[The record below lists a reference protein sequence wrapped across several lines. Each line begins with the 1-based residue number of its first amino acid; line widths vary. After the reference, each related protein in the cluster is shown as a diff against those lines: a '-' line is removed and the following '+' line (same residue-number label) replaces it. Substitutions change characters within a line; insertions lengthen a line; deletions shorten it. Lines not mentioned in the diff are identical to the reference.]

1 MATYT
6 NLNNEIFARS
16 AIEGLAKVLLP
27 ITTFGRNF
35 SPDPAQK
42 GDQVLVPLIST
53 LTGTTWNGTYAVCGG
68 TKTVATV
75 NLTRHRHVPVGQS
88 DITFHSSSESDLKSF
103 GYQMGKALGVVVLT
117 DILTL
122 VSTKNFTSAGQTTL
136 SSFDLTQLRAARL
149 ALQVANVPSEPRNA
163 ILDCTALDVLLG
175 VTAFRD
181 ASQFSQTTVLQEG
194 RITRALGMNF
204 WEVNALFTAAWS
216 VMGFFAH
223 PDAIAIGMRYLAP
236 QAGNTYATAMP
247 ITDPET
253 GLTIGLR
260 EHYDNNTG
268 TAYVNL
274 ECLYGYTVGLTNCA
288 RIIKRTDGA

>member
-16 AIEGLAKVLLP
+16 AIEGLAKILLP
-27 ITTFGRNF
+27 ITKFSRNF
-35 SPDPAQK
+35 SPDPSQR

-53 LTGTTWNGTYAVCGG
+53 LTATTFNGSYAVCGG
-68 TKTVATV
+68 TKTVATI
-75 NLTRHRHVPVGQS
+75 NLTRHRHVAVGQS
-88 DITFHSSSESDLKSF
+88 DITYHSSSESNLRDF
-103 GYQMGKALGVVVLT
+103 GYQMGKALGTVVLT

-122 VSTKNFTSAGQTTL
+122 VTTANFGSAGATTL
-136 SSFDLTQLRAARL
+136 SSFCVDQLRQARL
-149 ALQVANVPSEPRNA
+149 ALQQANVAPEPRNA
-163 ILDCTALDVLLG
+163 ILDCAAMDVLLG

-181 ASQFSQTTVLQEG
+181 ASQFRDPAVLAEG
-194 RITRALGMNF
+194 RILRALGMDF
-204 WEVNALFTAAWS
+204 WEVNSVFTSANS

-223 PDAIAIGMRYLAP
+223 PDAIVVGMRYLQP
-236 QAGNTYATAMP
+236 QAGNTYVEAMP

-260 EHYDNNTG
+260 SHYDNNTG
-268 TAYVNL
+268 TAYTNL

-288 RIIKRTDGA
+288 RIIKRKD